1 MCRRSLV
8 RSIIFLPAGELWTGS
23 ENGQIKAWPCE
34 VLSRAL
40 QRAAEGYHHEVGA
53 ALAKSSVLVRGP
65 LGGNNPS
72 QTEVRVLLAEHSAG
86 RVWSAGIYF
95 ITLW

>member
-1 MCRRSLV
+1 MICGQFACLGLV
-8 RSIIFLPAGELWTGS
+8 FVSAGELWTGS

-34 VLSRAL
+34 ATSRAL
-40 QRAAEGYHHEVGA
+40 QRAAEGNVEAGA

-65 LGGNNPS
+65 MGGNNPS
-72 QTEVRVLLAEHSAG
+72 QTEVRVMLAEHSAG
-86 RVWSAGIYF
+86 RVWSAWMYF

>member
-1 MCRRSLV
+1 M
-8 RSIIFLPAGELWTGS
+8 T
-23 ENGQIKAWPCE
+23 
-34 VLSRAL
+34 SRAL
-40 QRAAEGYHHEVGA
+40 QRAAEGYNHEVGA
-53 ALAKSSVLVRGP
+53 ALAKSTVVVRGP

>member
-1 MCRRSLV
+1 M
-8 RSIIFLPAGELWTGS
+8 RSIDFLRVGELWTGS

-34 VLSRAL
+34 AMSRAL
-40 QRAAEGYHHEVGA
+40 QRAAEGYHHEIGA
-53 ALAKSSVLVRGP
+53 ALAKSFVLVRGP